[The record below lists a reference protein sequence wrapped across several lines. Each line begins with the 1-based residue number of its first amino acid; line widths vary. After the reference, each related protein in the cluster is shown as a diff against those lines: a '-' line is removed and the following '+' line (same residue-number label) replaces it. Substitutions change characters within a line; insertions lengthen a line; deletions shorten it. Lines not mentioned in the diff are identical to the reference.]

1 MSETKVLTTDQL
13 PQVLGELRAGDRVL
27 LSGTIYTARDA
38 AHKRIFQLLDE
49 GKPLPFELKGAVIY
63 YAGPT
68 PGQQGMAVG
77 ACGPTTAGRMDG
89 FAPRLLDLGLTAMIG
104 KGERSQ
110 NVVDAIVRNGACYF
124 AAVGGAGALIAKCIK
139 TAQVIAF
146 DELGCESVKRQE
158 VENLPLTVA
167 GDIPGTAPVSSTS
180 LPIPTTPPRYRSV
193 HPRSAA
199 HPTP

>member
-1 MSETKVLTTDQL
+1 MDRKILQIPLKE
-13 PQVLGELRAGDRVL
+13 EEIRALNIGDVVY

-110 NVVDAIVRNGACYF
+110 DVVDAIVRNGACYF

-146 DELGCESVKRQE
+146 DELGCESVKRME

-167 GDIPGTAPVSSTS
+167 VDSQGNDLFKIG
-180 LPIPTTPPRYRSV
+180 RSQY
-193 HPRSAA
+193 AK
-199 HPTP
+199 